1 MTSPCYSAYL
11 LLIGILYF
19 GCHPKDKAPA
29 GSKTTISTPVQPTT
43 ETPVNTINLDKSPLD
58 LSYYPVEYPKLKMT
72 GNAKEELVARVIYSR
87 PKKEGRII
95 FGNVLKFGS
104 RWRLGANEATEI
116 EFFKDVT
123 IQKKQIKKNRYI
135 IYCIPYENKWTLI
148 LNNDLF
154 TWGLKI
160 DSSQDA
166 YKFDIPVTKT
176 SYPLEVLSMS
186 FEEADPGINLV
197 MAWDSVRAVL
207 SITY

>member
-1 MTSPCYSAYL
+1 MPRTFKVAFLLVIGLPYL
-11 LLIGILYF
+11 
-19 GCHPKDKAPA
+19 GCKGKDNPTVGKPDNTVIKA
-29 GSKTTISTPVQPTT
+29 ST
-43 ETPVNTINLDKSPLD
+43 ETAVNTVNLDKSPLD
-58 LSYYPVEYPKLKMT
+58 MTYYPAEYPKLKMT
-72 GNAKEELVARVIYSR
+72 GTAKEDVVVRVIYSR

-123 IQKKQIKKNRYI
+123 IQNKLIKKNRYI

-160 DSSQDA
+160 DSTKDV
-166 YKFDIPVTKT
+166 YRFDVPVVKA
-176 SYPLEVLSMS
+176 SYAIEYFTMS
-186 FEEADPGINLV
+186 FEKSEPGINLV
-197 MAWDSVRAVL
+197 MAWDTIRTLLPIS
-207 SITY
+207 Y